1 MGIREFKKMIW
12 ILSPYTLVVI
22 FVQRA
27 VVKMLKLQK
36 FKYSN
41 LTLIMFESFTSNS
54 SKLE

>member
-1 MGIREFKKMIW
+1 MGIREFKKTIW